1 MRYVRCAAAVLTAV
15 GLVTVLGSTATAAP
29 AAGQDTA
36 QSCGPVKLSGAL
48 PAPPAGMS
56 VQQTVTI
63 GEDCRPEL
71 GPVRYEPTSTAA
83 SSPARASAAAA
94 SVTRQLRSWNEMYD
108 CCNIRMTGLYS
119 TATWTVADGRI
130 SSATTTATQEW
141 NREPWDAGWSLKAAT
156 DKKDCATDCP
166 VVNHEADADF
176 TYKGVFDIT
185 GEWYANTHH
194 SSVGLNPDAT
204 AVCTFDV
211 ELRNTFIG
219 WNWQRGC
226 E

>member
-1 MRYVRCAAAVLTAV
+1 
-15 GLVTVLGSTATAAP
+15 
-29 AAGQDTA
+29 
-36 QSCGPVKLSGAL
+36 
-48 PAPPAGMS
+48 MS